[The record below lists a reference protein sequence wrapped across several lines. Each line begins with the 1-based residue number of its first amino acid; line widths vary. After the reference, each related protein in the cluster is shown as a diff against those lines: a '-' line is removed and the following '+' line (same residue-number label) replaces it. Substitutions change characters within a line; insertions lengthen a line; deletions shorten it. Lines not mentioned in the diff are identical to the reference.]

1 MTRSFFI
8 LSVASVALLARI
20 NPFEPVATSE
30 VIIPQQIEPIQIEE
44 KITSIDDGNRTVQI
58 RSDEVEKPIQKE
70 TAVVEKECI
79 SEDKNITVAEPAIVK
94 QKEPV
99 KLVEKVYKPLPFL
112 TLDLKKDQLQIDSRE
127 KYKIIKYFTI
137 PDEKKIV
144 IDFSGYVKH
153 YTKKDTF
160 ISQEFDSFVIGNHP
174 DEKFFRVVIT
184 TKKHPDEYLPY
195 IKNNLITIY
204 YKKK

>member
-1 MTRSFFI
+1 MNRIIFI
-8 LSVASVALLARI
+8 WSIASVALLARI
-20 NPFEPVATSE
+20 NPFEPVVKSE

-44 KITSIDDGNRTVQI
+44 KITNLDDGNRTVQI
-58 RSDEVEKPIQKE
+58 RSAEVEKTIQKE
-70 TAVVEKECI
+70 KVIVEKECI
-79 SEDKNITVAEPAIVK
+79 TEDKNITVVEPIVK
-94 QKEPV
+94 LKEPV
-99 KLVEKVYKPLPFL
+99 QLVEKVYKPLPFL

-174 DEKFFRVVIT
+174 DKKFFRVVIT

>member
-8 LSVASVALLARI
+8 LSMLSVALLARI
-20 NPFEPVATSE
+20 NPFEPVVTSE
-30 VIIPQQIEPIQIEE
+30 VITPQQIEPIQIEE
-44 KITSIDDGNRTVQI
+44 KITSIDDGNRTVKI
-58 RSDEVEKPIQKE
+58 RSDKVEEPVQKE
-70 TAVVEKECI
+70 IPLVEKECI
-79 SEDKNITVAEPAIVK
+79 TEDKNITVVEPIIK
-94 QKEPV
+94 PKEPV

-112 TLDLKKDQLQIDSRE
+112 SLDLKKDKLQIDSRE

-153 YTKKDTF
+153 YTKKDSF